1 MRKRQVLRI
10 VIAFHNAFGYN
21 INAGTFI
28 LRDTVPPMSKRSKQE
43 LNIHNTEKLRRV
55 LATLPK
61 FCLTFFRGIEPHTSL
76 LTRINYAYDLRLFFA
91 FLQDELGKNMTA
103 FQAKD
108 LQSISMTDFERYL
121 EYLRLYYK
129 DDTAIENSEKGLA
142 RKVASLRTFYKYYYS
157 REEIE
162 TNITTKLETP
172 KIHEKPIL
180 RLTQVEALR
189 LLHAID
195 TGDGLTDKQKDYH
208 SRTRGRDLAIFT
220 LFLTTGIRISEL
232 CALDVSDIDLDEMC
246 FKVLRKGGNEALLYF
261 GEETAA
267 ALGDYIEQR
276 KSQASYSRSSP
287 LFLSIQGKRISVRA
301 MQMLVQKY
309 ARIAVPLKSISPHKL
324 RSTYGTLLY
333 QNTGDIYLVAD
344 VLGHKDVNTTRKH
357 YAAIDENQ
365 RKRASRAVV
374 LRQDES
380 NDNE

>member
-1 MRKRQVLRI
+1 
-10 VIAFHNAFGYN
+10 
-21 INAGTFI
+21 
-28 LRDTVPPMSKRSKQE
+28 MSKLSKQE
-43 LNIHNTEKLRRV
+43 LNVHNTEKLRRV

-61 FCLTFFRGIEPHTSL
+61 ICLTFFRGIEPHTSL

-91 FLQDELGKNMTA
+91 FIQDELGVDISNLR
-103 FQAKD
+103 AKD
-108 LQSISMTDFERYL
+108 LESITMTDLERYL

-129 DDTAIENSEKGLA
+129 DDAAVENNEKGLA
-142 RKVASLRTFYKYYYS
+142 RKVASLRTFYKYFYN

-162 TNITTKLETP
+162 SNITTKLETP

-180 RLTQVEALR
+180 RLTHGEALR
-189 LLHAID
+189 LLHVID
-195 TGDGLTDKQKDYH
+195 TGEGLSDKQKDYH
-208 SRTRGRDLAIFT
+208 SRTRQRDLAIFT

-232 CALDVSDIDLDEMC
+232 CSLDVSDIDLDDKC
-246 FKVLRKGGNEALLYF
+246 FKVLRKGGNEAILYF

-267 ALGDYIEQR
+267 ALSDYLEQR
-276 KSQASYSRSSP
+276 KAQASFSRSSP
-287 LFLSIQGKRISVRA
+287 LFLSMQNKRISVRA

-309 ARIAVPLKSISPHKL
+309 ARIAVPLKNISPHKL

-357 YAAIDENQ
+357 YVAIDESQ

-374 LRQDES
+374 LRQDDS
-380 NDNE
+380 NNDF